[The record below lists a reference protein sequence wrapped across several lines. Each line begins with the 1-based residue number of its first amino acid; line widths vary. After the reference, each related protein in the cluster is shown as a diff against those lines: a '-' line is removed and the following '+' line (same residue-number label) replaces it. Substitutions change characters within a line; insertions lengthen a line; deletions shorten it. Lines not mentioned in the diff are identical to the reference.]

1 MHGSILIENISF
13 VILKQQNAKSIMDSS
28 IWVKFISKNGNTL
41 EIEHSLPNS
50 PIIIPCYGFHF
61 RSTDL
66 PDKPHSKDSASLCK
80 QTANTLL

>member
-66 PDKPHSKDSASLCK
+66 PKGAFTNRSRGPVRRVK
-80 QTANTLL
+80 TTI